1 VTAVRICACSA
12 SARCVLCAHASVL
25 YADTWPF
32 LRCAFRTLRLFY
44 APSPVPRCADRVLT
58 EWVLSRS
65 VLCTRTEAHIRTGK
79 GKGSTED
86 DVLAIQEGAA
96 EDGDEEAR
104 SCVCRAVRK
113 KRRRAR
119 RRALLCRH
127 RTEASVQASCAPPL
141 PLTPRNYAP
150 QGPRLRHPLLTLYGR
165 PPPLDVSWRVTG
177 PAEQSRTPRDCG
189 AGRVTVTPPAGQ
201 SFPRG
206 AGSERGRR
214 ALAYDIAY

>member
-1 VTAVRICACSA
+1 MRICACSA

-113 KRRRAR
+113 KRRRA
-119 RRALLCRH
+119 LLYRH

-165 PPPLDVSWRVTG
+165 AGG
-177 PAEQSRTPRDCG
+177 PAVTLVASSGCAATVDKYRQRARAGKTRPGSLG
-189 AGRVTVTPPAGQ
+189 AGVTL
-201 SFPRG
+201 
-206 AGSERGRR
+206 
-214 ALAYDIAY
+214 ALALALAPFLCLGWRG